1 MKPATGAELRV
12 YIADD
17 EAPARARLKELLA
30 DVKGEVPTSVVGESA
45 NGVEVIERLPASGAR
60 LLLLDIQMPGMNGL
74 EVARHLAGLESPP
87 AIVFVTAHDR
97 HAVEAF
103 ELNALDYLMK
113 PVRAER
119 LAAALRKALVAGATP
134 IERLMKAAPAAREY
148 FSIAERS
155 RIILVPVADVIYLK
169 AELKYVT
176 LRTRAGEHLIEEP
189 LVAIEREFAERFVR
203 VHRNCL
209 VARAAIR
216 GFERTGGG
224 KEGGAG
230 GGDEDPHWNVVLDGV
245 AERLPVSRRQWSN
258 VKGALPEAKA

>member
-1 MKPATGAELRV
+1 MTGSGAELRV
-12 YIADD
+12 FIADD

-30 DVKGEVPTSVVGESA
+30 DVRGEIATRVAGEAA
-45 NGVEVIERLPASGAR
+45 NGLEVIDRLPASGAQV
-60 LLLLDIQMPGMNGL
+60 LLLDIQMPGMEGI
-74 EVARHLAGLESPP
+74 EVARHLGRLEHAP

-119 LAAALRKALVAGATP
+119 LAAALKKAQAAGPVSRERLENAGRLANAGA
-134 IERLMKAAPAAREY
+134 RE
-148 FSIAERS
+148 FFPVAERN
-155 RIILVPVADVIYLK
+155 RITLVPVGEVLFLK

-189 LVAIEREFAERFVR
+189 LVDIEREFAERFVR

-216 GFERTGGG
+216 GFERI
-224 KEGGAG
+224 AG
-230 GGDEDPHWNVVLDGV
+230 GVDEEPRWNVVLEGI
-245 AERLPVSRRQWSN
+245 AERLPVSRRQWPA
-258 VKGALPEAKA
+258 VKSELPDAKP

>member
-1 MKPATGAELRV
+1 MNGLRV
-12 YIADD
+12 FIADD

-30 DVKGEVPTSVVGESA
+30 DVRGTIATTIAGEAG
-45 NGVEVIERLPASGAR
+45 NGLEVIDRLPGSGAQV
-60 LLLLDIQMPGMNGL
+60 LLLDIQMPGMGGIEL
-74 EVARHLAGLESPP
+74 ARHLGGLENAP

-119 LAAALRKALVAGATP
+119 LAAALKKAAAAGPALR
-134 IERLMKAAPAAREY
+134 ERLERAATGAREF
-148 FSIAERS
+148 FSVAERN
-155 RIILVPVADVIYLK
+155 RIVLVPVGEVLFLK

-176 LRTRAGEHLIEEP
+176 LRTKAGEHLIEEP

-216 GFERTGGG
+216 GFERSNSGSP
-224 KEGGAG
+224 GGAG
-230 GGDEDPHWNVVLDGV
+230 SEEEPHWSVVLEGV
-245 AERLPVSRRQWSN
+245 AERLPVSRRQWPT
-258 VKGALPEAKA
+258 VKGVLPEAKE